1 MTTRFLAALIAVT
14 VVYAMT
20 LASFH
25 VWDLALGALLG
36 TGLLVAFR
44 PFLFGDVPLRAGTL
58 LRRIIMVVPFTGA
71 VILDIVKG
79 TWYVSLIV
87 LHLRPL
93 SHPGIVVVPIGDRSS
108 LGVAVT
114 GLATT
119 LSPGSFLVDVEWDKG
134 LMLFH
139 VLDATDPNAIR
150 AGYQHFYER
159 YQRHVFP

>member
-1 MTTRFLAALIAVT
+1 
-14 VVYAMT
+14 
-20 LASFH
+20 
-25 VWDLALGALLG
+25 
-36 TGLLVAFR
+36 
-44 PFLFGDVPLRAGTL
+44 
-58 LRRIIMVVPFTGA
+58 
-71 VILDIVKG
+71 
-79 TWYVSLIV
+79 
-87 LHLRPL
+87 
-93 SHPGIVVVPIGDRSS
+93 
-108 LGVAVT
+108 VT

>member
-1 MTTRFLAALIAVT
+1 MTIRFIAALIALT
-14 VVYAMT
+14 VIYAMT

-25 VWDLALGALLG
+25 PWDLVLGALLAA
-36 TGLLVAFR
+36 GLLLAFR
-44 PFLFGDVPLRAGTL
+44 PFLFGDAPLRGGSL
-58 LRRIIMVVPFTGA
+58 IRRMIMAVPFTGA
-71 VILDIVKG
+71 VILDIIKG
-79 TWYVSLIV
+79 TWSVSLVV

-93 SHPGIVVVPIGDRSS
+93 SHPGIVVVPIGERSS

-114 GLATT
+114 GLAST

-139 VLDATDPNAIR
+139 VLDATDPNAVR
-150 AGYQHFYER
+150 AGYEAIYQR

>member
-1 MTTRFLAALIAVT
+1 MTTRFTAALLAVT
-14 VVYAMT
+14 AVYAMT

-25 VWDLALGALLG
+25 PWDLAMGAVLGTALLA
-36 TGLLVAFR
+36 AFR
-44 PFLFGDVPLRAGTL
+44 PFLFGDTPLPAGAL
-58 LRRIIMVVPFTGA
+58 LRRLVMAVPFTGA
-71 VILDIVKG
+71 VLLDIVRG
-79 TWYVSLIV
+79 TWRVSLVV
-87 LHLRPL
+87 LHVRPL
-93 SHPGIVVVPIGDRSS
+93 SHPGIVVVPIGERSP

-139 VLDATDPNAIR
+139 VLDATDPNAVR
-150 AGYQHFYER
+150 SEYQQFYER